1 MSDKVFVDTNL
12 LVYFISDE
20 KKKKLQA
27 RDVLFSNDNVY
38 VSSQVIS
45 EFVSV
50 CFSKKLLKAEEI
62 TSLTE
67 HFLEAFSFAPV
78 EESTIKRALQ
88 IKKKTHYSFWDS
100 LIVASAREND
110 CSILFTEDLQ
120 GGQIIDGK
128 LTIIDPFS
136 MRA

>member
-1 MSDKVFVDTNL
+1 MPDKIFVDTNL
-12 LVYFISDE
+12 LLYFISDD

-27 RDVLFSNDNVY
+27 KDVLFSHNNVY

-50 CFSKKLLKAEEI
+50 CFSKKLLRAEEI

-78 EESTIKRALQ
+78 EEATIKKALQ

-100 LIVASAREND
+100 LIIASAREND
-110 CSILFTEDLQ
+110 CSLLYTEDLQ
-120 GGQIIDGK
+120 DGQIIDGK

-136 MRA
+136 V